1 MVKYSIIIPSYN
13 RRDLL
18 ETCLQSIEKTISLD
32 NVEIIVVCNGCTDGS
47 PEYIKSLGAPYKVVY
62 WDKPLGYAK
71 AINLG
76 VVVSK
81 GEYLILLNND
91 SQFLNT
97 GWLDMLE
104 APFKKHVNV
113 GITGPA
119 GLERSNMPWL
129 IFFCVMIKKEVF
141 MKVGYLDESYGIG
154 GGEDTDFCIKAYR
167 LGYTNYMVPEN
178 SGSLRS
184 ANRRNSFPIYHVG
197 GLTCNTFEQMKDV
210 NRANEARLTELYGP
224 P

>member
-1 MVKYSIIIPSYN
+1 MIKYSIIIPTFN
-13 RRDLL
+13 RKDLV
-18 ETCLQSIEKTISLD
+18 EKCINSIKLTVDLT
-32 NVEIIVVCNGCTDGS
+32 NFEIIIVCNGCTDGT
-47 PEYIKSLGAPYKVVY
+47 PEYIKSLGDPFKVIY

-91 SQFLNT
+91 SEFLGP
-97 GWLDMLE
+97 GWLEMLE

-119 GLERSNMPWL
+119 GYDRGNIPWL

-167 LGYTNYMVPEN
+167 LGYTNYMVPECT
-178 SGSLRS
+178 GSLRTI
-184 ANRRNSFPIYHVG
+184 NRYNSFPIYHVG
-197 GLTCNTFEQMKDV
+197 GVTCNTFEQMGAV
-210 NRANEARLTELYGP
+210 NRANEARLSQIYGP